1 MASLK
6 QIARDLGVST
16 ATVSNALSG
25 KGRVSDELAGK
36 IRAHAD
42 HLGYRPSSAARALK
56 TGQSGILGLVMP
68 DLTNPLFPRIAQ
80 NLSIAA
86 EARGLG
92 ILIADSR
99 GDDARQDE
107 ALAQL
112 AGRGVDGI
120 IIVPKK
126 GTTAPQVALPLVAIN
141 TASDPGSTVSAD
153 HLGGGRQLG
162 AHVAGLGHVHV
173 VLLGG
178 DAVSEVQQDRIRG
191 MIAGLGPA
199 ARTETVWGE
208 AGMAR
213 LPALVAA
220 GATAVMA
227 TSDLLALGAHSHLS
241 RAGLSVP
248 GDVSLTGFDDLPLA
262 TAMHPQLTTIA
273 QNVEAIADQ
282 ALDVLTR
289 RIAGDAARAASNA
302 VPMTLVLRQS
312 TTAPRRLRAGAPA
325 APPLPSETDPTGA
338 N

>member
-6 QIARDLGVST
+6 QIASDLGVST

-25 KGRVSDELAGK
+25 KGRVSEELAEK
-36 IRAHAD
+36 IRDHASR
-42 HLGYRPSSAARALK
+42 LGYRPSSAARALK

-99 GDDARQDE
+99 GDAARQDE

-112 AGRGVDGI
+112 VGRGVDGI
-120 IIVPKK
+120 IIVPRL
-126 GTTAPQVALPLVAIN
+126 GTAPPQMDVPMVVIN
-141 TASDPGSTVSAD
+141 TASDPRNTVAAD
-153 HLGGGRQLG
+153 HRGGGRQLG
-162 AHVAGLGHVHV
+162 AHLGELGHRNV

-178 DAVSEVQQDRIRG
+178 NRASEVQQDRMRG
-191 MIAGLGPA
+191 MTEGLGPEA
-199 ARTETVWGE
+199 HTCAVWGE
-208 AGMAR
+208 EGMSA
-213 LPALVAA
+213 LPGLVAE
-220 GATAVMA
+220 GATCVMA

-262 TAMHPQLTTIA
+262 TAMHPELTTIA
-273 QNVEAIADQ
+273 QDVEAIADQ
-282 ALDVLTR
+282 ALDVLTL
-289 RIAGDAARAASNA
+289 RIAGRPDPAPVSAI
-302 VPMTLVLRQS
+302 PMRLVLRQS
-312 TTAPRRLRAGAPA
+312 TWPPRRRDLSVT
-325 APPLPSETDPTGA
+325 LSSHHSETDPTGA
-338 N
+338 K

>member
-6 QIARDLGVST
+6 KIASDLGVST

-25 KGRVSDELAGK
+25 KGRVSEELAEK
-36 IRAHAD
+36 IRAHAAR
-42 HLGYRPSSAARALK
+42 LGYRPSNAARALK

-99 GDDARQDE
+99 GDAARQDE

-112 AGRGVDGI
+112 VGRGVDGI
-120 IIVPKK
+120 IIVPRL
-126 GTTAPQVALPLVAIN
+126 GTAPPQMDVPMAVIN
-141 TASDPGSTVSAD
+141 TASDPRNTVAAD

-162 AHVAGLGHVHV
+162 THVGGLGHRDVI
-173 VLLGG
+173 LLGG
-178 DAVSEVQQDRIRG
+178 NRASEVQQDRMRG
-191 MIAGLGPA
+191 MAEGLGPK
-199 ARTETVWGE
+199 ARTRSVWGD
-208 AGMAR
+208 AGMAA
-213 LPALVAA
+213 LPGLVAD
-220 GATAVMA
+220 GATCVMA

-262 TAMHPQLTTIA
+262 TAMHPELTTIA
-273 QNVEAIADQ
+273 QDVETIAEQ
-282 ALDVLTR
+282 ALDVLTL
-289 RIAGDAARAASNA
+289 RIAGQPDPARPASI
-302 VPMTLVLRQS
+302 PMRLVLRQS
-312 TTAPRRLRAGAPA
+312 TRAPRTRDVTA
-325 APPLPSETDPTGA
+325 ALSSHPSETDPTGA